1 MNKYQKLI
9 DFIKKIQMKNFINLL
24 AREFRLF
31 FNNTTI
37 LLVFFLAPVIYALFI
52 GLTYQYG
59 KVEKVPVLVSDEDRT
74 PASAQLVEMLK
85 DNHTIQVINNDI
97 APQSIK
103 DEIIKKDA
111 AAMIIIPENFEAQMM
126 QGKYPEVNIYINTS
140 NLLTAN
146 YATKAVQVVMGTY
159 SAGAEMKAL
168 QKRGMSSEIA
178 KTKYE
183 PFKANYITLFNTTSN
198 YLVFMWP
205 AMMAVV
211 LQQVILLAMALS
223 FATEFNRSSF
233 MEILDKTNSL
243 ILVFVKAIPVFLF
256 SNINILVF
264 YIFSKWLKIPVP
276 TDFGGFIL
284 NSELFIL
291 ASVFLSI
298 LVSIVVPNA
307 LKATQILMVIASPAF
322 IMSGYTWPSY
332 SMPKII
338 NALTSIVPLTPY
350 LQAMKISLVEQGQYY
365 LTQPYT
371 IHLLILSSVFFIM
384 CWLMLIIKKKL
395 LLKKW
400 KHQKVTE

>member
-1 MNKYQKLI
+1 
-9 DFIKKIQMKNFINLL
+9 MKNFINLL

>member
-256 SNINILVF
+256 SNINICVALSALGTTILTRMERKTEARINSSLFKINPPKSVGTG
-264 YIFSKWLKIPVP
+264 ILSHLLKI
-276 TDFGGFIL
+276 
-284 NSELFIL
+284 
-291 ASVFLSI
+291 
-298 LVSIVVPNA
+298 
-307 LKATQILMVIASPAF
+307 
-322 IMSGYTWPSY
+322 
-332 SMPKII
+332 
-338 NALTSIVPLTPY
+338 
-350 LQAMKISLVEQGQYY
+350 
-365 LTQPYT
+365 
-371 IHLLILSSVFFIM
+371 
-384 CWLMLIIKKKL
+384 
-395 LLKKW
+395 
-400 KHQKVTE
+400 

>member
-1 MNKYQKLI
+1 
-9 DFIKKIQMKNFINLL
+9 MKNFINLL

-211 LQQVILLAMALS
+211 LQ
-223 FATEFNRSSF
+223 
-233 MEILDKTNSL
+233 
-243 ILVFVKAIPVFLF
+243 
-256 SNINILVF
+256 
-264 YIFSKWLKIPVP
+264 
-276 TDFGGFIL
+276 
-284 NSELFIL
+284 
-291 ASVFLSI
+291 
-298 LVSIVVPNA
+298 
-307 LKATQILMVIASPAF
+307 
-322 IMSGYTWPSY
+322 
-332 SMPKII
+332 
-338 NALTSIVPLTPY
+338 
-350 LQAMKISLVEQGQYY
+350 
-365 LTQPYT
+365 
-371 IHLLILSSVFFIM
+371 
-384 CWLMLIIKKKL
+384 
-395 LLKKW
+395 
-400 KHQKVTE
+400 

>member
-1 MNKYQKLI
+1 
-9 DFIKKIQMKNFINLL
+9 MKNFIKLL
-24 AREFRLF
+24 AREFKLF
-31 FNNTTI
+31 ISNTTI
-37 LLVFFLAPVIYALFI
+37 LLVFFLAPVVYALFI

-85 DNHTIQVINNDI
+85 DNQTIRLIYNDI

-111 AAMIIIPENFEAQMM
+111 AAMITIPEHFEAQMM
-126 QGKYPEVNIYINTS
+126 QGKNPEVNIYINTS

-146 YATKAVQVVMGTY
+146 YATKAVQVVIGSY

-168 QKRGMSSEIA
+168 QKRGLSSEIA

-183 PFKANYITLFNTTSN
+183 PFKANYITLFNTSSN

-223 FATEFNRSSF
+223 FASEFNRSSF
-233 MEILDKTNSL
+233 IEILNKTNSIVL
-243 ILVFVKAIPVFLF
+243 LFVKAIPVFLL

-264 YIFSKWLKIPVP
+264 YIFSKWLKIPMP
-276 TDFGGFIL
+276 SDLGGFIL

-291 ASVFLSI
+291 ASIFLSI
-298 LVSIVVPNA
+298 VVSIVVPNA

-338 NALTSIVPLTPY
+338 NAFTSIVPLTPY
-350 LQAMKISLVEQGQYY
+350 LQAMKISLVEQGRFY
-365 LTQPYT
+365 LTQPFT
-371 IHLLILSSVFFIM
+371 LHLLFLCLIFFVFS
-384 CWLMLIIKKKL
+384 WLMLVIKRKIVIKKWMS
-395 LLKKW
+395 KKA
-400 KHQKVTE
+400 TP

>member
-1 MNKYQKLI
+1 
-9 DFIKKIQMKNFINLL
+9 
-24 AREFRLF
+24 
-31 FNNTTI
+31 
-37 LLVFFLAPVIYALFI
+37 
-52 GLTYQYG
+52 
-59 KVEKVPVLVSDEDRT
+59 
-74 PASAQLVEMLK
+74 
-85 DNHTIQVINNDI
+85 
-97 APQSIK
+97 
-103 DEIIKKDA
+103 
-111 AAMIIIPENFEAQMM
+111 
-126 QGKYPEVNIYINTS
+126 
-140 NLLTAN
+140 
-146 YATKAVQVVMGTY
+146 
-159 SAGAEMKAL
+159 
-168 QKRGMSSEIA
+168 
-178 KTKYE
+178 
-183 PFKANYITLFNTTSN
+183 
-198 YLVFMWP
+198 
-205 AMMAVV
+205 
-211 LQQVILLAMALS
+211 
-223 FATEFNRSSF
+223 
-233 MEILDKTNSL
+233 
-243 ILVFVKAIPVFLF
+243 
-256 SNINILVF
+256 VF